1 VRLDGVNVDVGER
14 DIEVTVQS
22 LEDLYRD
29 RYEAM
34 VRLAALLL
42 GSDAL
47 AEEVVQ
53 DCFIRVG
60 RRWSRVQH
68 PVPYLRTAVVNA
80 CRSQRR
86 RAALERTHKP
96 DPTAASELGADEL
109 WDALSQL
116 PYKQRAALV
125 LRFYEDLADDDI
137 ATALG
142 CRPATVRSLVHRG
155 LTHLREVIDQ

>member
-1 VRLDGVNVDVGER
+1 VKVGVGER
-14 DIEVTVQS
+14 DMEVAV

-29 RYEAM
+29 RYEPM

-60 RRWSRVQH
+60 RKWSHVQH
-68 PVPYLRTAVVNA
+68 PVAYLRTAVVNA

-86 RAALERTHKP
+86 RAALERTHRP
-96 DPTAASELGADEL
+96 DATAASELGADEL

-155 LTHLREVIDQ
+155 LTHLREVIEQ